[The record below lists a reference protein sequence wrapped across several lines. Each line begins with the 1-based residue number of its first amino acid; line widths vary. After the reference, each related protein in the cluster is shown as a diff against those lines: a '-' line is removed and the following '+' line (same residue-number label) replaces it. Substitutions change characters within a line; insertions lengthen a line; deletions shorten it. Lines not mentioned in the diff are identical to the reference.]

1 VATTLLGIAHFD
13 GSMRR
18 GIVAIWQLLRLPPNI
33 KGLTQALTL
42 FPDRMIFM
50 RSS

>member
-18 GIVAIWQLLRLPPNI
+18 GIVAIWQLLRLSRDFNN
-33 KGLTQALTL
+33 LTLRLTL
-42 FPDRMIFM
+42 FPHRMVAM
-50 RSS
+50 RS